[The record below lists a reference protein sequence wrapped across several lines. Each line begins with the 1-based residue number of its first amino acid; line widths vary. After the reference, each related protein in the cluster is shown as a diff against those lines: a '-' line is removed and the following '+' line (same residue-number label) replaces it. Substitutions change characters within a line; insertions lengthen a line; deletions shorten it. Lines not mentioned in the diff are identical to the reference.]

1 MPGVKAVITG
11 DDFPAVDPSDRN
23 YDMCTNVM
31 ARTKVFYEGHAVAAV
46 AATTRD
52 QARAAAAA
60 VKAEYEVLPA
70 VLTIDEALAPD
81 APVLH
86 DHMMTSG
93 ANPPAEQASNVSDIT
108 RFSGGDL
115 DAGFAQA
122 DLVIE
127 REFTTKPVHQGYI
140 EPHACVADTGQ
151 DGHTTIWCSSQGHFN
166 VRSSTAAMLGW
177 ENTRIRVIPAEIGGG
192 FGGKTTIYLEPLAVA
207 MSARAGRPVKM
218 VMTRDEVFRATGP
231 APGTQI
237 RIKIGADRD
246 GNLVAGDAYLVYSG
260 GAYAGPGGLLG
271 AMTVFESYKI
281 PNFDI
286 EALNVVVN
294 TARSAAYRAP
304 AAPLTA
310 FAVEAILDE
319 IAEELGIDPIDL
331 RLQNAVAEGD
341 PSTMGFPFARIGF
354 KECLEAVRDH
364 PHYTAPLG
372 PNQGRGVAAG
382 YWFNIGESSSA
393 TVNLNEDGTATVVTG
408 SPDIGG
414 SRASMALMA
423 AEELGIDVY
432 DIRPV
437 VGDTDVGRI
446 HRHHRGQPSHLRHR
460 HGCGG
465 GLPQDGGGAAGP
477 GGQDDGRRHRR
488 HRLGG
493 RPGRLHRQRRRE
505 GPAAGGRHHRQGQA
519 HRRPAHRHGL
529 VGGPRSRARLRGA
542 SSAIVEVDQETGV
555 VRVVR
560 YTASQDAGT
569 AIHPSYVEGQIQG
582 GVAQGVGWALNE
594 EYIYDS
600 DGVMENPGFLDYRVP
615 VASDLPMI
623 DAIIVEVPNPAHPY
637 GVRGVG
643 ETGIVP
649 PIPAVANAIYNA
661 TGCRLRDLPMS
672 PVRVLDAITS
682 NERLQ
687 RLLRSGARAGKG
699 RANRSRP
706 CLPEG
711 PPELQPAGP
720 HRRTRRGG
728 GGGSHRRR
736 AHRGSRPAVSG
747 PGSRLAGRHLGRDR
761 RPAHRPSRVRAG
773 RRRRA
778 DLLRPPDRRRLTLGD
793 TRRRPARN
801 RRPTVLGS
809 PRHGRRKE
817 LFIAIGIYC
826 CST

>member
-1 MPGVKAVITG
+1 MTVTEPKPSYKYVGTRPVRHDGLEKVTGRARFAADLDMSGQLHGIVVRSPHAHARIMSIDTSEAEAMPGVKAVITG
-11 DDFPAVDPSDRN
+11 DDFPAVAPGHRQ
-23 YDMCTNVM
+23 YDMCINVI
-31 ARTKVFYEGHAVAAV
+31 ARDKVLYEGHAVAAV
-46 AATTRD
+46 AASTRD
-52 QARAAAAA
+52 QAQAAAAA
-60 VKAEYEVLPA
+60 VKVEYDVLPA
-70 VLTIDEALAPD
+70 VLTIDQALAPD

-86 DHMMTSG
+86 AHMMTAG
-93 ANPPAEQASNVSDIT
+93 ANPPAEEPSNISNIT
-108 RFSGGDL
+108 RFSGGEL
-115 DAGFAQA
+115 DTGFAEA

-127 REFTTKPVHQGYI
+127 REFTTQPVHQGYI

-166 VRSSTAAMLGW
+166 VRSSTATLLGW
-177 ENTRIRVIPAEIGGG
+177 ETTRIRVIPAEIGGG

-207 MSARAGRPVKM
+207 LSAKAGRPVKM

-231 APGTQI
+231 APGTKL
-237 RIKIGADRD
+237 RIKLGVQSD
-246 GNLVAGDAYLVYSG
+246 GNLVAGDAYLIYTN

-281 PNFDI
+281 PNFEV
-286 EALNVVVN
+286 EALDVVIN

-310 FAVEAILDE
+310 YAMETMLDE
-319 IAEELGIDPIDL
+319 VAEELGIDAMDL
-331 RLQNAVAEGD
+331 RLKNAVAEGD

-354 KECLEAVRDH
+354 VECLEAVRDH
-364 PHYTAPLG
+364 PHFSAPLG
-372 PNQGRGVAAG
+372 PNQGRGLAAG

-423 AEELGIDVY
+423 AEELGIDPH

-437 VGDTDVGRI
+437 VGDTEAVGFTDITEGSRATFATGMAVVEACRKMVVELRGRAAKIMGVDVDDVDWVDGEAVYTGSDGDKDPLSVADIASKAKRT
-446 HRHHRGQPSHLRHR
+446 GGPLTATGSLEA
-460 HGCGG
+460 HG
-465 GLPQDGGGAAGP
+465 AGP
-477 GGQDDGRRHRR
+477 GFAVHLCD
-488 HRLGG
+488 
-493 RPGRLHRQRRRE
+493 
-505 GPAAGGRHHRQGQA
+505 
-519 HRRPAHRHGL
+519 
-529 VGGPRSRARLRGA
+529 
-542 SSAIVEVDQETGV
+542 VEVDQETGV

-600 DGVMENPGFLDYRVP
+600 DGVMENPSFLDYRVP

-649 PIPAVANAIYNA
+649 PIPAVANAIYDA

-672 PVRVLDAITS
+672 PIRVLEAIT
-682 NERLQ
+682 
-687 RLLRSGARAGKG
+687 
-699 RANRSRP
+699 AN
-706 CLPEG
+706 
-711 PPELQPAGP
+711 
-720 HRRTRRGG
+720 
-728 GGGSHRRR
+728 GGSN
-736 AHRGSRPAVSG
+736 GS
-747 PGSRLAGRHLGRDR
+747 
-761 RPAHRPSRVRAG
+761 
-773 RRRRA
+773 
-778 DLLRPPDRRRLTLGD
+778 
-793 TRRRPARN
+793 
-801 RRPTVLGS
+801 
-809 PRHGRRKE
+809 
-817 LFIAIGIYC
+817 
-826 CST
+826 